1 MALNMTPIH
10 KNLHTRVTL
19 LGLEFEDLVAVMALA
34 ISMNLASHFVGD
46 HARMMGIPLNLFM
59 EIGVPV
65 LAIPFLMLFKY
76 GKPRG
81 YLQDLVMSFI
91 EPQAWCALE
100 RDSVLTTP
108 YIRDEDDGDEEDD
121 DA

>member
-34 ISMNLASHFVGD
+34 ISMNLVSHFVGD
-46 HARMMGIPLNLFM
+46 QARMMGIPLNLFM

-81 YLQDLVMSFI
+81 YLEDLVMSFI
-91 EPQAWCALE
+91 EPWAWCALE

>member
-10 KNLHTRVTL
+10 KNLHTRVTF

-34 ISMNLASHFVGD
+34 ISMNLVSHFVGD
-46 HARMMGIPLNLFM
+46 HARMMGVPLNLFM

-76 GKPRG
+76 GKPRDKR
-81 YLQDLVMSFI
+81 LDKDLIYFY
-91 EPQAWCALE
+91 PQGA
-100 RDSVLTTP
+100 
-108 YIRDEDDGDEEDD
+108 
-121 DA
+121 

>member
-1 MALNMTPIH
+1 MTPIH
-10 KNLHTRVTL
+10 KNLHTRVTF
-19 LGLEFEDLVAVMALA
+19 LGLEFEDMVTVMALA
-34 ISMNLASHFVGD
+34 ISMNLAAHFVGD
-46 HARMMGIPLNLFM
+46 RARMMGIPLNLFM
-59 EIGVPV
+59 EIGVPF

-91 EPQAWCALE
+91 EPRAWCALE
-100 RDSVLTTP
+100 PDSVLTTS
-108 YIRDEDDGDEEDD
+108 YIHDEDDSDEEHD